1 MDKNK
6 QVRVYEGVLFTP
18 EIKNYDN
25 DNNNDNDINH
35 FSILSA
41 MKEGKNWKIW
51 NLYRYQSLFELVIM
65 NFCWFIALQY

>member
-25 DNNNDNDINH
+25 DKNNDNDINH

-41 MKEGKNWKIW
+41 MKERKN
-51 NLYRYQSLFELVIM
+51 
-65 NFCWFIALQY
+65 

>member
-41 MKEGKNWKIW
+41 IKEGKN
-51 NLYRYQSLFELVIM
+51 
-65 NFCWFIALQY
+65 

>member
-6 QVRVYEGVLFTP
+6 QVRIYEGVLFTP
-18 EIKNYDN
+18 EIKNFDY

-41 MKEGKNWKIW
+41 IKEGKN
-51 NLYRYQSLFELVIM
+51 
-65 NFCWFIALQY
+65 

>member
-41 MKEGKNWKIW
+41 IKEGKNWKIW
-51 NLYRYQSLFELVIM
+51 EYVDIKTNLNV
-65 NFCWFIALQY
+65 W

>member
-18 EIKNYDN
+18 EIKNYGN

-41 MKEGKNWKIW
+41 IREGKNWKIW
-51 NLYRYQSLFELVIM
+51 ELCRYQ
-65 NFCWFIALQY
+65 N

>member
-51 NLYRYQSLFELVIM
+51 NLCRYQSLLELVIM

>member
-41 MKEGKNWKIW
+41 LKKESTEKFESYVDIKT
-51 NLYRYQSLFELVIM
+51 NLNV
-65 NFCWFIALQY
+65 